1 MNRRL
6 QMFSVNKRFSK
17 SNIARTIRFT
27 DDIFNSLLEIANRE
41 DISFNQLVLQ
51 CCQYAIDNYNVT
63 DKKFKQV
70 NKCNENV

>member
-1 MNRRL
+1 
-6 QMFSVNKRFSK
+6 MFSVNKRFSK

-27 DDIFNSLLEIANRE
+27 DDIFNSFLEIANKE

-63 DKKFKQV
+63 DKKFKQG
-70 NKCNENV
+70 NNCNENI

>member
-70 NKCNENV
+70 NNCNENK